1 MRCYVIPCFERNINC
16 GICGIVSLQGY
27 TPLIMATKGK
37 MINIVELLLDYEV
50 DSNMKDQV

>member
-1 MRCYVIPCFERNINC
+1 MIPCSERNINC